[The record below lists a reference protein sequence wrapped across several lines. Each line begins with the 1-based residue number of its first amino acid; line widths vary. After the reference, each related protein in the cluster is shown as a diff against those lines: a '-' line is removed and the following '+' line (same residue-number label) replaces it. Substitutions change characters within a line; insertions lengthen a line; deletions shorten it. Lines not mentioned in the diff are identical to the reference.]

1 MVKALSARLASTFKA
16 VNPSMVQ
23 PDDTPLRRVLTQPS
37 QPASNGGLD
46 NELGDL
52 IVAVSDT
59 IASPSMGQFEVLGH
73 LGRGTFGQVL
83 KVRSADNRA
92 FALKVIRN
100 RPAFLQQ
107 AEVEVELLRE
117 LRLPKPPAGSEGEGA
132 EAARER
138 AAASGD
144 ARAMVVQVTRGR
156 PTRRTPRSRTR
167 PPPSSH
173 TPSRLSPPLHL
184 SRRSSTSTSCTTATS
199 ASSSSSSAST
209 CSSSSSRTSAAAS
222 RSPSFGSSRSS
233 SSRRAAG
240 PSAPPAR
247 RHLCRRAPAPP
258 HALRPLPPRPRA
270 RAAPLYAHRP
280 PSSSPF

>member
-1 MVKALSARLASTFKA
+1 MHG
-16 VNPSMVQ
+16 
-23 PDDTPLRRVLTQPS
+23 TQA
-37 QPASNGGLD
+37 PASSRQFCAHHLTLISSPSRSGAD

-144 ARAMVVQVTRGR
+144 ARAMVVQV
-156 PTRRTPRSRTR
+156 
-167 PPPSSH
+167 
-173 TPSRLSPPLHL
+173 
-184 SRRSSTSTSCTTATS
+184 
-199 ASSSSSSAST
+199 
-209 CSSSSSRTSAAAS
+209 
-222 RSPSFGSSRSS
+222 
-233 SSRRAAG
+233 
-240 PSAPPAR
+240 
-247 RHLCRRAPAPP
+247 
-258 HALRPLPPRPRA
+258 
-270 RAAPLYAHRP
+270 
-280 PSSSPF
+280 

>member
-16 VNPSMVQ
+16 VNPSMAQ

-144 ARAMVVQVTRGR
+144 ARAMVVQV
-156 PTRRTPRSRTR
+156 
-167 PPPSSH
+167 
-173 TPSRLSPPLHL
+173 
-184 SRRSSTSTSCTTATS
+184 
-199 ASSSSSSAST
+199 
-209 CSSSSSRTSAAAS
+209 
-222 RSPSFGSSRSS
+222 
-233 SSRRAAG
+233 
-240 PSAPPAR
+240 
-247 RHLCRRAPAPP
+247 
-258 HALRPLPPRPRA
+258 
-270 RAAPLYAHRP
+270 
-280 PSSSPF
+280 

>member
-138 AAASGD
+138 AALALYGVRDS
-144 ARAMVVQVTRGR
+144 MTGR
-156 PTRRTPRSRTR
+156 ERQKQMAHGFSKKRI
-167 PPPSSH
+167 
-173 TPSRLSPPLHL
+173 
-184 SRRSSTSTSCTTATS
+184 
-199 ASSSSSSAST
+199 
-209 CSSSSSRTSAAAS
+209 
-222 RSPSFGSSRSS
+222 
-233 SSRRAAG
+233 
-240 PSAPPAR
+240 AR
-247 RHLCRRAPAPP
+247 RREASV
-258 HALRPLPPRPRA
+258 RA
-270 RAAPLYAHRP
+270 RGLGRR
-280 PSSSPF
+280 

>member
-117 LRLPKPPAGSEGEGA
+117 LRLPKPPAGSEGEEHLG
-132 EAARER
+132 
-138 AAASGD
+138 AAAEQSFD
-144 ARAMVVQVTRGR
+144 AA
-156 PTRRTPRSRTR
+156 PATR
-167 PPPSSH
+167 PP
-173 TPSRLSPPLHL
+173 RVA
-184 SRRSSTSTSCTTATS
+184 RSSVQLAEPE
-199 ASSSSSSAST
+199 
-209 CSSSSSRTSAAAS
+209 R
-222 RSPSFGSSRSS
+222 
-233 SSRRAAG
+233 
-240 PSAPPAR
+240 
-247 RHLCRRAPAPP
+247 
-258 HALRPLPPRPRA
+258 
-270 RAAPLYAHRP
+270 
-280 PSSSPF
+280 

>member
-37 QPASNGGLD
+37 QPASNGCAPASAAHARRTLLTPPASLPRRSGLD

-144 ARAMVVQVTRGR
+144 ARAMVVQV
-156 PTRRTPRSRTR
+156 
-167 PPPSSH
+167 
-173 TPSRLSPPLHL
+173 
-184 SRRSSTSTSCTTATS
+184 
-199 ASSSSSSAST
+199 
-209 CSSSSSRTSAAAS
+209 
-222 RSPSFGSSRSS
+222 
-233 SSRRAAG
+233 
-240 PSAPPAR
+240 
-247 RHLCRRAPAPP
+247 
-258 HALRPLPPRPRA
+258 
-270 RAAPLYAHRP
+270 
-280 PSSSPF
+280 

>member
-1 MVKALSARLASTFKA
+1 MPHSAPLGPRPELGGVVSFLAVTPGASKIAPEAATASPPKEKNVVKALSARLASTFKA

-144 ARAMVVQVTRGR
+144 ARAMVVQV
-156 PTRRTPRSRTR
+156 
-167 PPPSSH
+167 
-173 TPSRLSPPLHL
+173 
-184 SRRSSTSTSCTTATS
+184 
-199 ASSSSSSAST
+199 
-209 CSSSSSRTSAAAS
+209 
-222 RSPSFGSSRSS
+222 
-233 SSRRAAG
+233 
-240 PSAPPAR
+240 
-247 RHLCRRAPAPP
+247 
-258 HALRPLPPRPRA
+258 
-270 RAAPLYAHRP
+270 
-280 PSSSPF
+280 